1 MVTQDVIH
9 VILNAEIMSLEIT
22 KFQQSDW
29 RSELVHLCLS
39 DAA

>member
-1 MVTQDVIH
+1 MVTHVIIH
-9 VILNAEIMSLEIT
+9 VILNVEIMSLEIT